1 MICCLEESY
10 VGEFLGRVAIVTV
23 IVIVGVDR
31 GRALSGKWAKVLL
44 RRRVEFNN
52 VINVVEGFIRI
63 YQFPLVN

>member
-31 GRALSGKWAKVLL
+31 KRTLSGKWDSEVEVL
-44 RRRVEFNN
+44 N
-52 VINVVEGFIRI
+52 
-63 YQFPLVN
+63 LVM